1 MVPAKSAAMLALGV
15 AMATGTAIP
24 VHAQVASL
32 TTSNVNHAGQFDV
45 PLNKSQVLTVDRPF
59 SKAMVGN
66 QEIADILPMTNRSL
80 YVLGK
85 KVGTTSLT
93 LYDSRNMLIAV
104 VDVAVGPDV
113 VTLKRQL
120 SELIPG
126 EQIGARISNDAVVLT
141 GTVSSA
147 SAVDRAVQIA
157 KTYAGGDE
165 KVVNMLSV
173 GASQQV
179 MLEVRFS
186 EVNRQAAKELGINH
200 SFINN
205 SGKFV
210 GGVGENGLAGVP
222 VTGSTS
228 SVGSGSTSG
237 SSLTN
242 TITTTNGAPNTVNQA
257 VTSNSQFSNN
267 SSSSVTARGGN
278 GVLDLLLP
286 ATAFSALGLVTNI
299 GGLKI
304 SSALDALERKGLVK
318 TLAEPTLVALSGET
332 ASFLAGGEFPIPVA
346 QNNNGTGGGNSITVE
361 FKPFGVSLGFTP
373 TVLSDGVINLV
384 VEPEVSSIDPS
395 ASVQINGL
403 VIPGLLTRR
412 AKTVVELRD
421 GQSFAIAGLLR
432 NDFQDTIRQVPVL
445 GSLPIIGA
453 LFRSSAFQKQQTEL
467 VMIVTPRLVKPMR
480 AEDVSLPT
488 DRVGDPNELDLFLMG
503 RTDKAVGINPLNP
516 DAMPPERRQAAPAP
530 AAPAADPAGATQSGY
545 EL

>member
-1 MVPAKSAAMLALGV
+1 MVHARSLSMLALG
-15 AMATGTAIP
+15 TALAIGGAASAP
-24 VHAQVASL
+24 AQIASL
-32 TTSNVNHAGQFDV
+32 TASNVDHAGQLDV

-59 SKAMVGN
+59 SKALVGN
-66 QEIADILPMTNRSL
+66 QEVADILPMTNRSL

-120 SELIPG
+120 AELIPG

-157 KTYAGGDE
+157 RTYAGGDE

-186 EVNRQAAKELGINH
+186 EVNRSAAKDIGLNH
-200 SFINN
+200 SFVGNRTAGNIGDLSASSIVPTNN
-205 SGKFV
+205 GRTPTIKLDGLSDAF
-210 GGVGENGLAGVP
+210 GVGTWAYKI
-222 VTGSTS
+222 GS
-228 SVGSGSTSG
+228 
-237 SSLTN
+237 L
-242 TITTTNGAPNTVNQA
+242 
-257 VTSNSQFSNN
+257 
-267 SSSSVTARGGN
+267 
-278 GVLDLLLP
+278 
-286 ATAFSALGLVTNI
+286 NI
-299 GGLKI
+299 F
-304 SSALDALERKGLVK
+304 SALDALERKGLVK

-332 ASFLAGGEFPIPVA
+332 ASFLAGGEFPIPVV
-346 QNNNGTGGGNSITVE
+346 QNGGGGGGNGNNGITVE

-373 TVLSDGVINLV
+373 TVLSDGIINLV

-395 ASVQINGL
+395 ASVTINGL
-403 VIPGLLTRR
+403 VVPGLLTRR

-432 NDFQDTIRQVPVL
+432 NDFQDTVRQLPVL
-445 GSLPIIGA
+445 GSIPIIGA
-453 LFRSSAFQKQQTEL
+453 LFRSTGFQKQQTEL

-488 DRVGDPNELDLFLMG
+488 DRVGNPHELDLFLMG

-516 DAMPPERRQAAPAP
+516 DAMPPEKRPAP
-530 AAPAADPAGATQSGY
+530 AAPAAPVAADPAPAGAAQSGY